1 MSLEPGRA
9 LERKIP
15 IVRLLLI
22 VLALATG
29 ACASVAPSFRV
40 YGTRGDLEQLLGK
53 WDGEYVGSREHG
65 RRGSIAFDLVAGDD
79 HAHGTVLMMP
89 EGSRNVFRRFEPGRP
104 DEGRVLRDQT
114 STPDTLLTIRFVWVS
129 RGVIEGVLDPY
140 WDPDRATAAS
150 TTFTGH
156 AARNS
161 IEGTFV
167 TQYANRAPSTR
178 GSWSV
183 SRK

>member
-1 MSLEPGRA
+1 M
-9 LERKIP
+9 
-15 IVRLLLI
+15 VRTFLI
-22 VLALATG
+22 FLALATA
-29 ACASVAPSFRV
+29 ACASMAPPFRV
-40 YGTRGDLEQLLGK
+40 YGTRGDLEQLVGK

-65 RRGSIAFDLVAGDD
+65 RRGSIAFDLAAGDD

-89 EGSRNVFRRFEPGRP
+89 EGSRNTLRRFEPGRP
-104 DEGRVLRDQT
+104 DEDRILRDGT
-114 STPDTLLTIRFVWVS
+114 STLDTLLTIRFVWVS

-150 TTFTGH
+150 TTFTGR
-156 AARNS
+156 AGGNS
-161 IEGTFV
+161 IEGMFV

-178 GSWSV
+178 GTWSV